1 MADGNNYEIEKICT
15 NPIIFTFAVLVSSF
29 STFFLQ
35 NLTLAFHVFVQIPFF
50 HRFKCYHKK
59 TLLSLLI
66 YQQTKSINKTKYP
79 KGASPSKEV
88 QLQIFSKLGS
98 RLLGSKNYLRGA
110 KTVKI
115 DLCTTEHNSVKFACS
130 LFVSVFAS
138 MSRACYYHHIS
149 IHCYPL
155 LRYDLST
162 NNECVNV
169 NQNTSKGFLE
179 V

>member
-1 MADGNNYEIEKICT
+1 M
-15 NPIIFTFAVLVSSF
+15 
-29 STFFLQ
+29 
-35 NLTLAFHVFVQIPFF
+35 
-50 HRFKCYHKK
+50 
-59 TLLSLLI
+59 
-66 YQQTKSINKTKYP
+66 
-79 KGASPSKEV
+79 

-179 V
+179 VWNKRAKVSWTTAHGQNVKETKNTFDCCISSFKRILADEYFTRACSLRSGSLLAK